1 MTRFVLDNSVVMRWF
16 TPSSKQS
23 DWDYAE
29 RVLESMKEAEAVVPG
44 LLYLEA
50 SNVLICAERRDE
62 VTIAQTE
69 DFVSRLRDMPIKVDS
84 STWEQSFSRIMT
96 LARAYGLSSYDAAY
110 LELAM
115 RESLMLASLDKM
127 LVKAAAKAGVGIYLR
142 EKGA

>member
-1 MTRFVLDNSVVMRWF
+1 
-16 TPSSKQS
+16 
-23 DWDYAE
+23 
-29 RVLESMKEAEAVVPG
+29 MKEAEAVVPR

-50 SNVLICAERRDE
+50 SNVLICAERRGE

-69 DFVSRLRDMPIKVDS
+69 DFVSRLRDMPIKADS

-96 LARAYGLSSYDAAY
+96 LARAYDLSSYDAAY

-127 LVKAAAKAGVGIYLR
+127 LVKAAEKAGVGIYLK
-142 EKGA
+142 EKET